1 MIPLKIH
8 DSMRR
13 VNDDRDRGLFLAD
26 LPFEQ
31 GGYKELFENT
41 SDIDTLTKQ
50 PGFTSSAED
59 IVSATCLLMENEKS
73 HIVAKNRSLF
83 EDVRSVN
90 VGGFQ
95 DFLFPVIRSSFPVN
109 PILDWVSVQPMSRRH
124 GQIFYMNYVVA
135 QTKGNYAA
143 GSKFFDA
150 LTGYRGGSH
159 YSDEFVDQESI
170 GTTNG
175 SATSPTCSNL
185 AYAGNGGGGVRPGT
199 LTIQCFA
206 ANGADTLTIRDNG
219 NGVLYADNAFT
230 NTDFRAGTV
239 YYSTGAVS
247 LTFNN
252 APATGTISAS
262 YEYDSEGSTN
272 LPQIDVQIVT
282 SPVTAKRN
290 ALRYRYSMESLQDF
304 QAELGRNIDEDMI
317 AGASAAITTE
327 QARQVVSDLWAAA
340 GAPFTSFNIGQA
352 ANSPISQREYFS
364 GIQYP
369 LNQTINQMLQE
380 TQRNQ
385 ANVMIV
391 DVAVLNVLSSIGAPY
406 FFQWERANLNQ
417 DQIGVKFA
425 GTWQG
430 TVRVYV
436 DTLLNQQPGASP
448 AGNAL
453 LLYKGTDFNE
463 VAYVWAPYRLLYRAP
478 VTTLDDMVSRSAM
491 ASRVARKLVNPRLI
505 KRFELTNVAA

>member
-8 DSMRR
+8 DTMRR
-13 VNDDRDRGLFLAD
+13 VNDDRERGLFLAD
-26 LPFEQ
+26 LPFDQ

-41 SDIDTLTKQ
+41 SDIDSMVKQ
-50 PGFTSSAED
+50 PGFSSKAED
-59 IVSATCLLMENEKS
+59 VVSATCLLMENEKRNLIARNS
-73 HIVAKNRSLF
+73 NLF
-83 EDVRSVN
+83 EDMRSVN

-95 DFLFPVIRSSFPVN
+95 DFLFPVIRTSFPVN

-124 GQIFYMNYVVA
+124 GQIFYMSYIVG

-143 GSKFFDA
+143 GSKIFDP

-175 SATSPTCSNL
+175 VTTTPACSNL
-185 AYAGNGGGGVRPGT
+185 AYAGNSGGGVRPGM

-219 NGVLYADNAFT
+219 NGVLYADNAFA
-230 NTDFRAGTV
+230 NTDFRSGTV
-239 YYSTGAVS
+239 NYSTGAIS
-247 LTFNN
+247 LVFNN
-252 APATGTISAS
+252 APATGTIYAS

-272 LPQIDVQIVT
+272 LPQVDVQIVT

-304 QAELGRNIDEDMI
+304 QAELGRNIDEDLL
-317 AGASAAITTE
+317 AGASAQITTE

-340 GAPFTSFNIGQA
+340 GAPFTSFNIGQP
-352 ANSPISQREYFS
+352 ANPTVSQREHFTN
-364 GIQYP
+364 IQYP

-391 DVAVLNVLSSIGAPY
+391 DVAMYNVLCSIGAPF
-406 FFQWERANLNQ
+406 FFQWERATLNQ
-417 DQIGVKFA
+417 DQVGVKFA

-430 TVRVYV
+430 SVRVYV

-453 LLYKGTDFNE
+453 LLYKGNDLNE

-478 VTTLDDMVSRSAM
+478 VTTLDDMVSRSAL
-491 ASRVARKLVNPRLI
+491 ASRVARKLVNPRLV

>member
-159 YSDEFVDQESI
+159 YSDDCLSI
-170 GTTNG
+170 EKKLFWYNTI
-175 SATSPTCSNL
+175 
-185 AYAGNGGGGVRPGT
+185 VRPGWS
-199 LTIQCFA
+199 
-206 ANGADTLTIRDNG
+206 
-219 NGVLYADNAFT
+219 YADSAELPE
-230 NTDFRAGTV
+230 DQRGLPMR
-239 YYSTGAVS
+239 AVS
-247 LTFNN
+247 MIPGFD
-252 APATGTISAS
+252 TGVESTMEFLIVRD
-262 YEYDSEGSTN
+262 YLRTVGS
-272 LPQIDVQIVT
+272 DKD
-282 SPVTAKRN
+282 PVR
-290 ALRYRYSMESLQDF
+290 
-304 QAELGRNIDEDMI
+304 ELCRL
-317 AGASAAITTE
+317 
-327 QARQVVSDLWAAA
+327 DLW
-340 GAPFTSFNIGQA
+340 
-352 ANSPISQREYFS
+352 
-364 GIQYP
+364 
-369 LNQTINQMLQE
+369 MQE
-380 TQRNQ
+380 LTGR
-385 ANVMIV
+385 
-391 DVAVLNVLSSIGAPY
+391 S
-406 FFQWERANLNQ
+406 
-417 DQIGVKFA
+417 
-425 GTWQG
+425 
-430 TVRVYV
+430 
-436 DTLLNQQPGASP
+436 LL
-448 AGNAL
+448 
-453 LLYKGTDFNE
+453 TC
-463 VAYVWAPYRLLYRAP
+463 V
-478 VTTLDDMVSRSAM
+478 
-491 ASRVARKLVNPRLI
+491 
-505 KRFELTNVAA
+505 ELTNQKSRKGKETRGKDVDERVKLWEKLYKVSLSAHQKAQRELLRKYGAEIFGDLLPKLEKQLPKDGQTFMEI